1 MSNSLVIVLYL
12 RTGEGYANTAVVKIF
27 SLNYEPLKGRIN
39 RLRSIGALYSL

>member
-1 MSNSLVIVLYL
+1 MSNSLVIVLHL
-12 RTGEGYANTAVVKIF
+12 RRGEGYVNTEGVKIF